1 MIHDMEHAA
10 LIDAVI
16 KAARGQDSQGKLLKG
31 SAAVDTIDLIREISP
46 KISSLRDEAVAAEL
60 DAQSAFCWEHAAMLE
75 ATWKPLFEQGNE
87 DAAAIIDGQ
96 LKLLRELSGRLSRRA
111 AAVRGIS
118 EDELRARSLLLLP
131 ANAAP
136 SVVTPTLDDGAFI
149 FGCVGPAE
157 AGSDAVV
164 VTGHAV
170 CGTMQ
175 TVLTLD
181 DAIAWRN
188 EHLPKCPGP
197 PAATGEEEL
206 PAS

>member
-136 SVVTPTLDDGAFI
+136 SVVTPTLDDCAFI
-149 FGCVGPAE
+149 FGFDPAVDPE
-157 AGSDAVV
+157 QANPMVI
-164 VTGHAV
+164 GHEV
-170 CGTMQ
+170 CGQMST
-175 TVLTLD
+175 LDNLD